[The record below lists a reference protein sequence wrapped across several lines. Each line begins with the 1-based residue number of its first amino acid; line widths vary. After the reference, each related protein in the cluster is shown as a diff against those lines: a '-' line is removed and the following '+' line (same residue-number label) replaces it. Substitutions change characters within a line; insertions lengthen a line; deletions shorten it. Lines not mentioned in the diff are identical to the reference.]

1 MLFLIDLLHVTYN
14 RIYDGN
20 VIYFLKWGT
29 AVFLG
34 KEKNVQ
40 VIKGIDIFF
49 YEVCVYAYFIAA
61 VF

>member
-1 MLFLIDLLHVTYN
+1 MLFLIDLSHVTYN
-14 RIYDGN
+14 RIDDGN

-34 KEKNVQ
+34 KEKN
-40 VIKGIDIFF
+40 IKGIDIFF